1 MRRLILAVAAVLFT
15 AAGASAQTTMAFL
28 ITPAESG
35 AHDLLRPKYV
45 YTVTNTYEAK
55 QYGIE
60 HVMFVGAPL
69 TPEQRT
75 SIGANIDVI
84 LIPNN
89 LDATI
94 SAIALPQVQS
104 ALEGLQIPAGWVT
117 TSHTYRQVCAVVL
130 KFFAFMNRFEVLHQR
145 TFFEAGITLDTRIN
159 QLTQAQRDA
168 LSLTA
173 TSMGLDIS
181 GITGPMLVRQ
191 ALKLLG
197 DQMPSTTVMGE
208 EF

>member
-1 MRRLILAVAAVLFT
+1 MKRLILAAAMLLL
-15 AAGASAQTTMAFL
+15 AGNASAQTTMAFL
-28 ITPAESG
+28 ITPAEIG
-35 AHDLLRPKYV
+35 THDALRPKYV
-45 YTVTNTYEAK
+45 HTVTNTFEAH

-60 HVMFVGAPL
+60 HVMFAAAPL
-69 TPEQRT
+69 TPEQRV
-75 SIGANIDVI
+75 SIASNIDVI
-84 LIPNN
+84 MIPAN

-94 SAIALPQVQS
+94 SAIALSQVKS

-117 TSHTYRQVCAVVL
+117 TANTYRQVCAVVL
-130 KFFAFMNRFEVLHQR
+130 KFFAFMNRFEGLFQR

-168 LSLTA
+168 LTLTA
-173 TSMGLDIS
+173 TSLGLDVS

-197 DQMPSTTVMGE
+197 DQLPSVTVMGE
-208 EF
+208 VF

>member
-1 MRRLILAVAAVLFT
+1 MRRIALVAAALIGG
-15 AAGASAQTTMAFL
+15 ALQASAQTSMAFL
-28 ITPAESG
+28 ITPAELT
-35 AHDLLRPKYV
+35 AHDTLRPKYV
-45 YTVTNTYEAK
+45 WNVTNTYEAK

-75 SIGANIDVI
+75 AIGTNIDVI

-117 TSHTYRQVCAVVL
+117 TSHTYRQVCTVVL

-168 LSLTA
+168 LTLTA
-173 TSMGLDIS
+173 QSMGLDIS

-208 EF
+208 VF